1 MISFIY
7 TLLNQFNPW
16 RAAPPLVNNNNFPI
30 SRTGD
35 PEIPDLLPA
44 SPPVGSN
51 MSPNPSAQISRA
63 IINSD
68 SSLPQVGLPFIGG
81 VEELIPPTPPVR
93 SLPIS
98 RESNESDD

>member
-7 TLLNQFNPW
+7 TLFNQFNPW
-16 RAAPPLVNNNNFPI
+16 RAAPSLVNNNNFTI

-35 PEIPDLLPA
+35 PEIPD
-44 SPPVGSN
+44 SN

-68 SSLPQVGLPFIGG
+68 SSLPQLGFPFIGG
-81 VEELIPPTPPVR
+81 VEELIPPIPPVR